1 MNALQIIPPKP
12 AANVRRSALLFR
24 VSDAILL
31 LALVGGMSMS
41 RGGERT
47 ASEPGA
53 AVVIKDSRDE
63 VGSDDKSP
71 AVTQPAAASTE
82 ASSSGGSDEK
92 ASASAQAIALPATPP
107 PAGVENDPKVGG
119 EAGKPAAAGTKSD
132 TAVSAAIDNRNT
144 HDRDSSRAL
153 AKPST
158 TSPASVALK
167 NDPAPKPEDARV
179 RKTASKAI
187 AARSAEPA
195 RRTYQPRGEVGYRS
209 WNSTDGMAVRIGPPP
224 IIYGPSPEAR
234 APYGAG
240 LADGMKRQ
248 DRISLAAIT
257 GTWQRVVNAPGAV
270 LNGGKQALY
279 GILDS
284 VW

>member
-12 AANVRRSALLFR
+12 AANVRRSALLIR

-41 RGGERT
+41 RGGERA

-63 VGSDDKSP
+63 VGGNDKSP
-71 AVTQPAAASTE
+71 AVTEPAAASAAATTE
-82 ASSSGGSDEK
+82 ASGCGGSDEK
-92 ASASAQAIALPATPP
+92 ASASAQEIALSATPP

-119 EAGKPAAAGTKSD
+119 EVGKPAAAGAKSD
-132 TAVSAAIDNRNT
+132 TAVSAAIDDRNT

-158 TSPASVALK
+158 ISLASVASK

-187 AARSAEPA
+187 VARSAASA
-195 RRTYQPRGEVGYRS
+195 RRTYQPRGEAGYRS
-209 WNSTDGMAVRIGPPP
+209 RRSSDGMAVRIDPPP

-234 APYGAG
+234 LHTESTLP
-240 LADGMKRQ
+240 
-248 DRISLAAIT
+248 T
-257 GTWQRVVNAPGAV
+257 E
-270 LNGGKQALY
+270 
-279 GILDS
+279 
-284 VW
+284 